1 MAPPKIVTGARAKVE
16 ILDSNNHRTV
26 VGIFTSIS
34 YGVVFDATPAY
45 TLGAYGPREIDYTAQ
60 EPVSISASGWRVV
73 DQGPSK
79 QTLMPSVNDL
89 MRHEYI
95 SLIVTDRQTNK
106 VIATITGVRPT
117 SYQTP
122 IASRQLTEQ
131 SFSFMG
137 LLMNDEDE
145 TSISTAF
152 EDGTASQMP

>member
-16 ILDSNNHRTV
+16 IIGPQGEKVT

-34 YGVVFDATPAY
+34 YGVVYDATPAY
-45 TLGAYGPREIDYTAQ
+45 TLGAYSPREIDYTAQ
-60 EPVSISASGWRVV
+60 EPVAISASGWRVV
-73 DQGPSK
+73 NQGPHV
-79 QTLMPSVNDL
+79 QGLFPTLDKL
-89 MRHEYI
+89 MTHEYLSMTI
-95 SLIVTDRQTNK
+95 IDRQTGLA
-106 VIATITGVRPT
+106 IAKIENVRPT

-137 LLMNDEDE
+137 ILCSDE
-145 TSISTAF
+145 SGSNAYV